1 MKTLLIVDD
10 EKPFVLSLQDGL
22 SWYQDKLKVMVA
34 FNGEE
39 ALTKLSNNKIDL
51 ILLDLK
57 MPVMNGYELME
68 QLRSE
73 NNSTPVIIMTAYGTV
88 ARERWAES
96 IQALA
101 FLEKPLGF
109 YQLSQ
114 IVEDFLTDQ

>member
-22 SWYQDKLKVMVA
+22 SCYHDRLKVMVA
-34 FNGEE
+34 FNGKE
-39 ALTKLSNNKIDL
+39 ALAKLNSNKVDL

-68 QLRSE
+68 TLRKE
-73 NNSTPVIIMTAYGTV
+73 NNSTPVIIMTAYGTS
-88 ARERWAES
+88 ARERWARS

-109 YQLSQ
+109 YELSK
-114 IVEDFLTDQ
+114 IVEDFLTEQ